1 MNNLMKIKYLLY
13 TILFVSFVFPSKI
26 DAQIIAGD
34 KQSGIFSFP
43 AGDSSIPLDPAVR
56 TGILPNGFTYFIRRN
71 SEPVNRAT
79 FFLPMKAG
87 SILENED
94 ELGLAHFLE
103 HMAFNG
109 TKNFPKNELINYLQ
123 TNGVRFGA
131 DINAY
136 TSFDETV
143 YQLPLPTDDPEI
155 IKNGLQILRDWAQDI
170 LLESEEIEKERGVI
184 IEEKRTRKGA
194 ADRMQKQYLPML
206 LNHSRFVDRLP
217 IGTEEVLLNFKP
229 KTIRDF
235 YKKWYRPDL
244 QGLIVVGDINVD
256 EMEGWIIEKF
266 SDLKNPPNPIER
278 TKYIVPLTNA
288 NQFMAVTDNE
298 QTNTVIQVLI
308 KHPASS
314 FKTIAD
320 FKASIYKQL
329 FNNMMSVRIT
339 ELSKQEKPPFLQG
352 GSSIGNFMLNVDVA
366 SIVAAVKPGELETGF
381 KAVLAE
387 TERVKRFGFT
397 QSELD
402 RTKQSLLTSYESRY
416 KEKDKT
422 HSQVFVNKYLKL
434 FLNDEAAPG
443 PDYEYHFYKEH
454 LPKVTLEDVNS
465 LASEYYTDKGRDIL
479 IMAPENQKDNLPT
492 EETVLQW
499 IREVKSSDLASY
511 DDGVSGKVLM
521 SNIPVPGKIIKE
533 KEISS
538 LGIKELTLSN
548 GVKVILKGT
557 DFKNDEIRFSSFSP
571 GGNSLYSDEDFQSAV
586 NAPGVV
592 ASSGV
597 AEFNSIELP
606 KIIAGKMV
614 SLSPYISE
622 RYEGMNGSSS
632 PADLETS
639 LQLVHLFFTEPRIDT
654 NIVKGLVS
662 NFKSS
667 LANRG
672 NDPNSVFSDSAN
684 AILGNYHP
692 RRTGPTLEKAD
703 QISATRAFE
712 IYKDRFADASDFMFF
727 FVGNINED
735 SIKPL
740 LETYL
745 GSLPSINR
753 KEKGKDL
760 GIRVPSGQIKKI
772 VYKGTE
778 DKAFVQL
785 VFSGKYKYSLQQ
797 NLYMNGLEEILKIK
811 LTERLRET
819 EEGVYTPSA
828 SVNYSMEP
836 VPTYNVSIGFS
847 CSPDNVD
854 KLIIATLDEIHQ
866 LQKNGPEEKDVRKF
880 ISEQKRT
887 RQTQLKTNS
896 YWISYLS
903 GQYRVNG
910 NLEDVYKY
918 DKALEK
924 VSGKDIQ
931 KTAKKYLSQKNF
943 IQLILLPE
951 IEK

>member
-1 MNNLMKIKYLLY
+1 MRTRYLYCTLLFIS
-13 TILFVSFVFPSKI
+13 ILFALSI
-26 DAQIIAGD
+26 DAQTIAAE
-34 KQSGIFSFP
+34 KKTVATVILV
-43 AGDSSIPLDPAVR
+43 GDSTLPADPDLRIGA
-56 TGILPNGFTYFIRRN
+56 LPNGFTYFIRRN
-71 SEPVNRAT
+71 TEPVNRAT
-79 FFLPMKAG
+79 FYLPMKAG
-87 SILENED
+87 SVLENEN

-155 IKNGLQILRDWAQDI
+155 VKNGLQILRDWAGDI

-194 ADRMQKQYLPML
+194 ADRMQKEYLPML

-217 IGTEEVLLNFKP
+217 IGTEEILMNFKP
-229 KTIRDF
+229 ETIREF

-244 QGLIVVGDINVD
+244 QALVVVGDVNVD
-256 EMEGWIIEKF
+256 QMEKWIIEKF
-266 SDLKNPPNPIER
+266 SDLKNPSDSKVR
-278 TKYIVPLTNA
+278 TRYSVPLSGS
-288 NQFMAVTDNE
+288 NQFMAVTDKE
-298 QTNTVIQVLI
+298 QTNTILQVLI
-308 KHPASS
+308 KQEAST
-314 FKTIAD
+314 FKTVAD

-329 FNNMMSVRIT
+329 FNNMMSARIS
-339 ELSKQEKPPFLQG
+339 ELSKQENPPFLQG
-352 GSSIGNFMLNVDVA
+352 GSNIGNFMLNVDVA
-366 SIVAAVKPGELETGF
+366 TIIAVVKPGELETGF
-381 KAVLAE
+381 KAVFAE
-387 TERVKRFGFT
+387 TERVKKFGFT

-402 RTKQSLLTSYESRY
+402 RTRQALLTYYESSF

-443 PDYEYHFYKEH
+443 PDYDYHFYKEH
-454 LPKVTLEDVNS
+454 LPKVTLEEVNS
-465 LASEYYTDKGRDIL
+465 LATQYYTNKNRDIL
-479 IMAPENQKDNLPT
+479 ILAPENQKDYLPA
-492 EETVLQW
+492 ENAVLQW
-499 IREVKSSDLASY
+499 IDEVKSADLSAY
-511 DDGVSGKVLM
+511 DDGVSDKTLM
-521 SNIPVPGKIIKE
+521 SSIPLPGKIIKE
-533 KEISS
+533 REIKS
-538 LGIKELTLSN
+538 LGIKELTFKN
-548 GVKVILKGT
+548 GVKVILKST
-557 DFKNDEIRFSSFSP
+557 DFKNDEIQFSSFSP
-571 GGNSLYSDEDFQSAV
+571 GGNSLYSNDDFQSAV
-586 NAPGVV
+586 NAPGIV

-606 KIIAGKMV
+606 KVIAGKMV
-614 SLSPYISE
+614 SLLPYISE
-622 RYEGMNGSSS
+622 RYEGINGYAS

-654 NIVKGLVS
+654 GIVKGLVS

-667 LANRG
+667 LVNRG
-672 NDPNSVFSDSAN
+672 NDPNSVFSDSAS

-692 RRTGPTLEKAD
+692 RRTGPTLEKAN

-712 IYKDRFADASDFMFF
+712 IYKDRFADASDFTFF

-753 KEKGKDL
+753 KEKAKDL
-760 GIRVPSGQIKKI
+760 GIRIPSGKIKKVI
-772 VYKGTE
+772 YKGTE

-785 VFSGKYKYSLQQ
+785 VFSGDYKYGLKQ
-797 NLYMNGLEEILKIK
+797 NLFMNGLEEILKIR

-819 EEGVYTPSA
+819 EEGVYSPSA
-828 SVNYSMEP
+828 SVNYSLQP
-836 VPTYNVSIGFS
+836 VPQYNVSIGFS
-847 CSPDNVD
+847 CSPKNVD
-854 KLIIATLDEIHQ
+854 KLIAATLDEIYQ
-866 LQKNGPEEKDVRKF
+866 LQKNGPEAKDVNKF
-880 ISEQKRT
+880 LSEQKLT

-896 YWISYLS
+896 YWLSYLS
-903 GQYRVNG
+903 GQYKIKG

-918 DKALEK
+918 DQALRS
-924 VSGKDIQ
+924 VSPKNIQ
-931 KTAKKYLSQKNF
+931 KTAKQYLNSKNF

-951 IEK
+951 TSKEK